1 MTGNLGGRVS
11 SSQIYSSVLICW
23 YFPWMFRLEAAYC
36 MRVLDGIAVLAVF
49 VDIDGNIKSQQPAL
63 LQRIE
68 HLK

>member
-1 MTGNLGGRVS
+1 
-11 SSQIYSSVLICW
+11 
-23 YFPWMFRLEAAYC
+23 MFRLEAAYC